1 MGHGELQLTV
11 ENQAVTHSVAAIS
24 DVVSLLEQ
32 INTSP
37 GTWSATI
44 DLINTFF
51 LMPVEKD
58 DQKEVAFI

>member
-1 MGHGELQLTV
+1 MSHGELQLTV
-11 ENQAVTHSVAAIS
+11 ENQAVTHTVTAIS
-24 DVVSLLEQ
+24 DVVSLLER

-51 LMPVEKD
+51 LTPIEKD